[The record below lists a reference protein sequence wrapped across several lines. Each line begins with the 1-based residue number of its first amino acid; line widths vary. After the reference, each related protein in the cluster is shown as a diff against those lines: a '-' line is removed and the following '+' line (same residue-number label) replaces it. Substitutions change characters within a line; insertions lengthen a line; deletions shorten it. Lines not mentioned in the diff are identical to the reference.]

1 MKRLFISIMLALMT
15 ASTYAYELGITQE
28 DLILHNQDDWVFVGK
43 SDIFSLYVEK
53 GMLGESKDHII
64 DFHAYIEFNELEK
77 MQYIEAPVSRIY
89 TYGKLNCPRGEMMM
103 LTDMYTSSENKVI
116 FRQYFPPGAAI
127 ADMKT
132 PNTMRLEAYK
142 VICNESI

>member
-15 ASTYAYELGITQE
+15 ASSYGYDLNITQ
-28 DLILHNQDDWVFVGK
+28 DDIIIHNQDDWVYIGK
-43 SDIFSLYVEK
+43 TDLFSLYVEK
-53 GMLGESKDHII
+53 SMIEESKDHII
-64 DFHAYIEFNELEK
+64 DFHAYIEFNKLEDI
-77 MQYIEAPVSRIY
+77 QYLDAPVSRIY

-103 LTDMYTSSENKVI
+103 LTDMYTSSENKVV
-116 FRQYFPPGAAI
+116 FRQYFPVGTAI

-142 VICNESI
+142 VICSESI

>member
-1 MKRLFISIMLALMT
+1 MKRLLTFIMIALMT
-15 ASTYAYELGITQE
+15 ASTYAYELNITQE
-28 DLILHNQDDWVFVGK
+28 DLILHNQDDWFYVGK
-43 SDIFSLYVEK
+43 SDLFSLYVEK
-53 GMLGESKDHII
+53 GMLEESKDHII

-103 LTDMYTSSENKVI
+103 LTDIYTSSENKVI